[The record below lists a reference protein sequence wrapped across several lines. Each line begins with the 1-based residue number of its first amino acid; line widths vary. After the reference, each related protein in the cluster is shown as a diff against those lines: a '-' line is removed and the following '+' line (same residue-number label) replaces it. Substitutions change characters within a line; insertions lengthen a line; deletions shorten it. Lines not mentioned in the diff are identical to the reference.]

1 MKNAKEIRKV
11 VREKYGEIARRSD
24 EQPACGCGCSCESG
38 ESWTVDLDYRG
49 TEGYVPDADLN
60 LGCGLPVK
68 HAGIKAGDTVVD
80 LGSGAGNDV
89 FVARRLVGD
98 AGRVVGIDMTPEMID
113 KARRNNAKL
122 GYRNVEFRAGDIE
135 ALPVEDASTDVVIS
149 NCVLNL
155 VPDKRK
161 AFAEI
166 LRALKPGGR
175 FCVSDIVLK
184 GELPEKLKGIAE
196 MYAGC
201 VSGALQE
208 DEYLGIIRETG
219 FADVVVRESR
229 RIELP
234 DSALKG
240 YLDDAEIARIRRSGF
255 QVLSI
260 TVTATRP

>member
-1 MKNAKEIRKV
+1 MPTPTTF
-11 VREKYGEIARRSD
+11 GS
-24 EQPACGCGCSCESG
+24 PS
-38 ESWTVDLDYRG
+38 
-49 TEGYVPDADLN
+49 N
-60 LGCGLPVK
+60 LG
-68 HAGIKAGDTVVD
+68 
-80 LGSGAGNDV
+80 
-89 FVARRLVGD
+89 
-98 AGRVVGIDMTPEMID
+98 
-113 KARRNNAKL
+113 
-122 GYRNVEFRAGDIE
+122 
-135 ALPVEDASTDVVIS
+135 
-149 NCVLNL
+149 
-155 VPDKRK
+155 
-161 AFAEI
+161 AEI
-166 LRALKPGGR
+166 LRALKPGGH

-240 YLDDAEIARIRRSGF
+240 YLDDAEIARLRRSGF